1 MKNLKLQKLLF
12 YGLLFIMTAIYLGPF
27 LFSLSISF
35 NAEQDVFSWPIKLLP
50 EKWTLDNYR
59 QVWQDLPFGT
69 WLFNSF
75 IITLVQTICNVF
87 FASLAGFAFARL
99 DFPGKNII
107 FSLLLASLM
116 IPGIILLVPKF
127 IILNEF
133 HLINTYGGLILPGLV
148 SVVNIFLMKQ
158 FFETIPKDL
167 EEAALI
173 DGCSYFRIF
182 WQIFLPVSKPALA
195 AVAIYTFQGSWNEFM
210 WPVIVTTTRDMFTLP
225 VGMAF
230 LKNEFSVQW
239 PLLMAGTILISLP
252 TIAIFLL
259 FQRYFVQGVASAGLK
274 E

>member
-1 MKNLKLQKLLF
+1 MKEIKLHKILFWLL
-12 YGLLFIMTAIYLGPF
+12 LIVMTAFYMGPF

-35 NAEQDVFSWPIKLLP
+35 NAEQDVFQWPIKLIP
-50 EKWTLDNYR
+50 DEWTLDNYIH
-59 QVWQDLPFGT
+59 VWQDLPFAR
-69 WLFNSF
+69 WLTNSVV
-75 IITLVQTICNVF
+75 ITVVQTLSNVF

-99 DFPGKNII
+99 TFPGRNVI
-107 FSLLLASLM
+107 FSIFMASLM

-127 IILNEF
+127 IVLNEL
-133 HLINTYGGLILPGLV
+133 HLINTYSGIMLPGLV
-148 SVVNIFLMKQ
+148 TVVNIFLMKQ

-182 WQIFLPVSKPALA
+182 WQIFLPISKPALA

-210 WPVIVTTTRDMFTLP
+210 WTVIVTTTSDMFTLP
-225 VGMAF
+225 VGMNF
-230 LKNEFSVQW
+230 LKNEFQVNW

-252 TIAIFLL
+252 TLAIFLI
-259 FQRYFVQGVASAGLK
+259 FQRYFVEGVASSGLK

>member
-1 MKNLKLQKLLF
+1 MKEIKLQKILFYVLLF
-12 YGLLFIMTAIYLGPF
+12 LMTAIYMGPF

-35 NAEQDVFSWPIKLLP
+35 NADQDVFKWPIQLLP
-50 EKWTLDNYR
+50 DEWTLANYQR
-59 QVWQDLPFGT
+59 VWQDLPFGQ

-75 IITLVQTICNVF
+75 AITLVQTITNVF

-99 DFPGKNII
+99 DFPGKNIL
-107 FSLLLASLM
+107 FSILLGSLM

-133 HLINTYGGLILPGLV
+133 RLINTYAGLMLPGLV
-148 SVVNIFLMKQ
+148 TVVNIFLMKQ

-173 DGCSYFRIF
+173 DGCSYFRIY

-210 WPVIVTTTRDMFTLP
+210 WPVIVTTTREMFTLP

-252 TIAIFLL
+252 TIAIFLI

>member
-1 MKNLKLQKLLF
+1 MKQLKLQKILF
-12 YGLLFIMTAIYLGPF
+12 YGLLLLMTMIYIGPF
-27 LFSLSISF
+27 LFSLSISL
-35 NAEQDVFSWPIKLLP
+35 NAEQDVFNWPIKLIP
-50 EKWTLDNYR
+50 DKWTLGNYQR
-59 QVWQDLPFGT
+59 VWRDLPFGQ
-69 WLFNSF
+69 WLFNSVF
-75 IITLVQTICNVF
+75 ITLIQTVTNVF

-99 DFPGKNII
+99 EFPGKNIL
-107 FSLLLASLM
+107 FAVLLGSLM

-133 HLINTYGGLILPGLV
+133 RLINTYAGLTLPGLV
-148 SVVNIFLMKQ
+148 TVVNIFLMKQ

-210 WPVIVTTTRDMFTLP
+210 WPVIVTTTSEMFTLP

-252 TIAIFLL
+252 TLLIFLI